1 MNPPVHFA
9 TDTPLCLGL
18 AGPTAS
24 GKTGAAIA
32 LAQQLGAARPVE
44 IISVDSALIYRG
56 MDVGSAKPSAAE
68 QAGIPH
74 HLIDIRDPL
83 ESYSAAEFVRDT
95 LALIKGIHQRGA
107 ISLLVGG
114 TMLYFKALI
123 DGIDDMPAADAGVRA
138 QLDAEAA
145 AHGWPHMHGLLA
157 QIDPITAQ
165 RLAPGDSQR
174 VQRALEVWRIT
185 GQPLSHFHAQA
196 KRPSPLL
203 QLAPRFQLFSL
214 EPRDRAWLHAR
225 IAQRYEQMLAQDFL
239 AEVLR
244 LRARGD
250 LHPDLPSM
258 RCVGYRQ
265 MWQMLDACAAQG
277 IAVHTQADA
286 PPALWAE
293 MRERGIA
300 ATRQLAKRQITWL
313 RSMPQRHAI
322 ECDAP
327 DALAQ
332 WLAAAQ
338 RHLSCP

>member
-1 MNPPVHFA
+1 MPIA
-9 TDTPLCLGL
+9 AESPLCLGL

-32 LAQQLGAARPVE
+32 LAQQLAGVRPIE

-56 MDVGSAKPSAAE
+56 MDIGSAKPSAEE

-74 HLIDIRDPL
+74 HLLDIRDPL
-83 ESYSAAEFVRDT
+83 DSYSAAEFVRDA
-95 LALIKGIHQRGA
+95 LALIAQIHQRGA
-107 ISLLVGG
+107 VSLLVGG
-114 TMLYFKALI
+114 TMLYFKALM
-123 DGIDDMPAADAGVRA
+123 DGIDDMPAADAAVRA
-138 QLDAEAA
+138 ALDAEAA
-145 AHGWPHMHGLLA
+145 VHGWPHMHALLA
-157 QIDPITAQ
+157 QVDPATAQ

-185 GQPLSHFHAQA
+185 GKPLSYFHAQE

-203 QLAPRFQLFSL
+203 KLAPGFQLFSL
-214 EPRDRAWLHAR
+214 EPAERAWLHER
-225 IAQRYEQMLAQDFL
+225 IALRYDQMLAQNFL
-239 AEVLR
+239 AEMLQ

-250 LHPDLPSM
+250 LHLNLPSM

-265 MWQMLDACAAQG
+265 MWEMLDTCAAQG
-277 IAVHTQADA
+277 IRVATQADV
-286 PPALWAE
+286 PPALWAD

-313 RSMPQRHAI
+313 RSMPQRHTIA
-322 ECDAP
+322 CDTP
-327 DALAQ
+327 DAQGQ

-338 RHLSCP
+338 QQLASSRRI

>member
-1 MNPPVHFA
+1 MLSNA
-9 TDTPLCLGL
+9 DTPLCLGL

-32 LAQQLGAARPVE
+32 LAQQLAAVRPVE
-44 IISVDSALIYRG
+44 IISVDSALIYRD
-56 MDVGSAKPSAAE
+56 MDIGSAKPSAEE

-83 ESYSAAEFVRDT
+83 ESYSAAEFVRDS
-95 LALIKGIHQRGA
+95 LALIADIHARGA

-123 DGIDDMPAADAGVRA
+123 DGIDDMPAADAAVRS

-145 AHGWPHMHGLLA
+145 ERGWPHMHGLLA
-157 QIDPITAQ
+157 QVDPITAQ

-174 VQRALEVWRIT
+174 VQRALEVWRVT
-185 GQPLSHFHAQA
+185 GKPLSHFHAQE

-203 QLAPRFQLFSL
+203 QLAPGFQLFSL
-214 EPRDRAWLHAR
+214 EPGDRTWLHKR
-225 IAQRYEQMLAQDFL
+225 IALRYEQMLEQNFL
-239 AEVLR
+239 AEMLQ

-250 LHPDLPSM
+250 LHLNLPSM

-265 MWQMLDACAAQG
+265 VWEMLDTCTAQG
-277 IAVHTQADA
+277 INVATQADVPA
-286 PPALWAE
+286 PLWAD

-313 RSMPQRHAI
+313 RSMPQRRAI
-322 ECDAP
+322 ACDVQ
-327 DALAQ
+327 DMREQ
-332 WLAAAQ
+332 WLGLATQ
-338 RHLSCP
+338 QLGLGS